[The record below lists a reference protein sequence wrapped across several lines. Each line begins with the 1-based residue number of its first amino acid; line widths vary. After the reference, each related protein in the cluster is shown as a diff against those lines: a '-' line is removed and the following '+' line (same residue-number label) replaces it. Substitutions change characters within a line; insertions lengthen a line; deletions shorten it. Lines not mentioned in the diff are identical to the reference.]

1 MRMRRTKETARLA
14 TLGRF
19 GRRNC
24 LTADGRRP
32 HDTPALM
39 NPAGASPE
47 PAGSKPK
54 PLIVVVDDELMV
66 GDVVQAMLELGGYRT
81 IYFQDPRKALE
92 WLQEPYTHPDL
103 ILTDFLMPHLTG
115 LELLQGA
122 RAARPGLKAIL
133 YSGHVEERESDN
145 YPERPHRFLRKPFS
159 ARTLIGVVKS
169 VLEGSP
175 QDPPK

>member
-1 MRMRRTKETARLA
+1 
-14 TLGRF
+14 
-19 GRRNC
+19 
-24 LTADGRRP
+24 
-32 HDTPALM
+32 M
-39 NPAGASPE
+39 NPPGSSPE
-47 PAGSKPK
+47 STSPKPS

-103 ILTDFLMPHLTG
+103 MLTDFLMPYLTG

-122 RAARPGLKAIL
+122 RAARPNLKAIL
-133 YSGHVEERESDN
+133 YSGHVEEREAEN
-145 YPERPHRFLRKPFS
+145 YPERPQRFLRKPFS

-169 VLEGSP
+169 VLEGQP
-175 QDPPK
+175 QDAPR